1 MKSKKWRLGARMA
14 MFALPRMNNKKE
26 RSKWLCEKQE
36 MAKALDL
43 EPGWRFLYCFLRTVY
58 QRPVKPRS
66 RKEISCLAK
75 FEPRLQFLHSVS
87 AAGQARTTIAIFML
101 PQTNSLS
108 AAGQAQNQ
116 DFEKERSKW
125 PCEKQEMA
133 KALDLEPGWQFLC
146 RISSLSSLGRKK
158 RQSQWPFIKTKQA
171 QWPFYQEIAKLA
183 KVEWP
188 FYQPEAAKWPSQ
200 VADCRFHI
208 VPHKQFISGQAEP
221 FFSRRATLSRP

>member
-1 MKSKKWRLGARMA
+1 MA

-43 EPGWRFLYCFLRTVY
+43 EPGWRFVYCFLRTVD

-66 RKEISCLAK
+66 RKEISCIAK
-75 FEPRLQFLHSVS
+75 SKKIEFEPRLQFLHSVS
-87 AAGQARTTIAIFML
+87 AAGRARTTKRSCQASGFGARIAIFML

-125 PCEKQEMA
+125 AREKQEMA
-133 KALDLEPGWQFLC
+133 KALDVEPGWQFLYC
-146 RISSLSSLGRKK
+146 
-158 RQSQWPFIKTKQA
+158 P
-171 QWPFYQEIAKLA
+171 
-183 KVEWP
+183 V
-188 FYQPEAAKWPSQ
+188 
-200 VADCRFHI
+200 
-208 VPHKQFISGQAEP
+208 
-221 FFSRRATLSRP
+221 